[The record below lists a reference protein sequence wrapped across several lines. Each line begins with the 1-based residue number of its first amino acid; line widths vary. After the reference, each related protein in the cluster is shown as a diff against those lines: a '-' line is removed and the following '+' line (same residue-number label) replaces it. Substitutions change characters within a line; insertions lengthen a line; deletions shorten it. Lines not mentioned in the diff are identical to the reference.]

1 MEKKD
6 MKKLKKL
13 SRDSKLQK
21 NVVATRHLNATYKGK
36 DKLPKSNY
44 PKTKSVRELLRKMKH
59 QQ

>member
-1 MEKKD
+1 